1 MTGVTS
7 TSVVVA
13 GVVATLV
20 MRWGL
25 SASQVS
31 VRWTLY
37 PVQWVSRFVA

>member
-1 MTGVTS
+1 MTGGNS

-13 GVVATLV
+13 GVVSTVV

-31 VRWTLY
+31 VRWTFY
-37 PVQWVSRFVA
+37 PVPGVSRFVA